1 MIEFICK
8 VERGTG
14 QNWLLSQSLENFVS
28 KLYICNNST
37 NTHRKNNSWQKI
49 RNMIELESDFK
60 EFKKHKNN
68 IFNFKGNEE
77 MKELF
82 DSISNNLERDI
93 KNLKENGIK

>member
-1 MIEFICK
+1 M
-8 VERGTG
+8 
-14 QNWLLSQSLENFVS
+14 EN
-28 KLYICNNST
+28 
-37 NTHRKNNSWQKI
+37 KNNIRAMLILIEMYQKVQKYYEI
-49 RNMIELESDFK
+49 DKSLTELESDFK

-82 DSISNNLERDI
+82 DSISNNLERNI